1 MGNRMGSNKGTGS
14 GEGPRRT
21 SKNNPGRFD
30 FLAIAK
36 QFAVVSAVLSVLA
49 LANILITGFNF
60 GIDFAGGTE
69 VQVQFQEDVDVAQ
82 VRQFTNE
89 LGFQNASVQSFG
101 DEHEFLIRLGI
112 IEGET
117 DEETQALVN
126 ETIQKI
132 TSALTSFFSS
142 EGPVIRRV
150 DSVGPQIGAELKRNG
165 LLAMFYSLLLVLF
178 YIGMR
183 FDYKFAPGAVFCLFH
198 DAIITLGIFALFRI
212 EVNVQTLAAILTLIG
227 YSLNDTIVVFDRIR
241 ENLSIYRDE
250 KFSWVVN
257 RSLNDTLS
265 RTLLTTTTTMLAILA
280 LYFIA
285 GGVIQDFA
293 FTLAIGLVLGTYSTI
308 YVAAPIVI
316 WLDRLEERKKALAA
330 AAA

>member
-1 MGNRMGSNKGTGS
+1 MGNRLS
-14 GEGPRRT
+14 GQSSQAKRT
-21 SKNNPGRFD
+21 SKNDPGRFD
-30 FLAIAK
+30 FLGVAK
-36 QFAVVSAVLSVLA
+36 YFALASVVFSVLA
-49 LANILITGFNF
+49 LANILLTGFNF

-69 VQVQFQEDVDVAQ
+69 VQVQFEQEVDVAA
-82 VRQFTNE
+82 VRAFTDE

-112 IEGET
+112 IEAET
-117 DEETQALVN
+117 EEETQALIN
-126 ETIQKI
+126 ETIQTI
-132 TSALTSFFSS
+132 TAALGSFFSS

-165 LLAMFYSLLLVLF
+165 LLAMFYSLLLILF

-198 DAIITLGIFALFRI
+198 DAIITLGIFAVFQI

-257 RSLNDTLS
+257 RSVNDTLS
-265 RTLLTTTTTMLAILA
+265 RTLLTTFTTMLAVGS